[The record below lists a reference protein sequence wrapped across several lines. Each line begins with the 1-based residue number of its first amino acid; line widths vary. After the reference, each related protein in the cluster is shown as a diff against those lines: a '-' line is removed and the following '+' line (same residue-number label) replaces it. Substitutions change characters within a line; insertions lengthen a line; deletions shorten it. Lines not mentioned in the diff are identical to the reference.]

1 MLQVVMALAEAGAS
15 VRVRAVQGWTA
26 LHFSSRCLHC
36 TACTALQG
44 AEYCRYIIDCKYF
57 CDLMTGT
64 DCTAL
69 ALYREGHVDCV
80 KVLCSRGAPL
90 DAKTEV
96 RGAGE
101 QQQEEELEQEQKT
114 HQKEAG

>member
-36 TACTALQG
+36 TALTALQG
-44 AEYCRYIIDCKYF
+44 AEYCRYLIDCSHF
-57 CDLMTGT
+57 CDLMTAL
-64 DCTAL
+64 TAL
-69 ALYREGHVDCV
+69 APYREGHVDCV

-101 QQQEEELEQEQKT
+101 
-114 HQKEAG
+114 